1 MVLAFK
7 SGLMAPNTKA
17 NGKTIRPMDKE
28 NFAILM
34 ETSTKVNG
42 SMTDHVAKA
51 HTYMQMEPNLL
62 VSGRTTSKTGL
73 GLSHGS
79 TVKFTKASTKMA
91 QKLEKAF

>member
-1 MVLAFK
+1 MALVFK

-17 NGKTIRPMDKE
+17 NGKTIKPMDTE

-51 HTYMQMEPNLL
+51 NTYMLEPNLL
-62 VSGRTTSKTGL
+62 ASGKTTSKTGSV
-73 GLSHGS
+73 LSHGS

>member
-1 MVLAFK
+1 MALVFK

-17 NGKTIRPMDKE
+17 NGKIIRPMDKE

-62 VSGRTTSKTGL
+62 ASGKTTSKMGL
-73 GLSHGS
+73 VLNNGS

-91 QKLEKAF
+91 KKMEKAF